1 MQQQQKNKLSIKE
14 KLEKGIYLL
23 ENAPLILE
31 ITGYEGIFQNKK
43 LPYPSEIDSFEQKKF
58 EKVRTGKL
66 KVMKSGDWEL
76 CISMIKT
83 IYFENREKLD
93 ELLVANTRLATVK
106 SPHQSIKRI
115 SMQKA
120 LDYLGTQLWI
130 CMDYYVSNRN
140 ELETD
145 LMRQVSD
152 SDLKDQTMCK
162 RLEQELFYKQ
172 MLSIFGSADVDDT
185 LKPEDASI
193 VDLSDD
199 ENQNDRDDHD
209 DQNEEPPKRSIKIP
223 YSYDKA
229 FMLNDFHKYLDSN
242 YMYASARRGDYYFL
256 FQFAFS

>member
-1 MQQQQKNKLSIKE
+1 MLK
-14 KLEKGIYLL
+14 KGIYLL
-23 ENAPLILE
+23 EKAPLILE

-43 LPYPSEIDSFEQKKF
+43 LPYPSEIDSFERKKF
-58 EKVRTGKL
+58 EKVRTDKL
-66 KVMKSGDWEL
+66 KVMKAGDWEL

-83 IYFENREKLD
+83 IHFENREQLD
-93 ELLVANTRLATVK
+93 KMLVANTRLATVK
-106 SPHQSIKRI
+106 SPDQSIKRI

-120 LDYLGTQLWI
+120 LDYIGTQLWI
-130 CMDYYVSNRN
+130 CMDYYLSNRN

-152 SDLKDQTMCK
+152 LELRDQTMCK

-172 MLSIFGSADVDDT
+172 MLSIFGSADVDDDT

-199 ENQNDRDDHD
+199 ENQNDSDDND

-229 FMLNDFHKYLDSN
+229 FMLNDFHKYIDSN